1 MSLDYRYLVIQIDE
15 NGNLSKVTDFSSL
28 DNLIVV
34 KISLHKNN
42 CKKDNY
48 KNKELC
54 FKFDDKHYLID
65 WKMDNID
72 INEVKSNM
80 LDINFLNLDD
90 KLEQLV
96 TATNQNSDTD
106 KYYKALGL
114 ENTANSDTDKYYKA
128 LGLENSDTDKYYK
141 ALGLENTANSEEIK
155 KAYHTLALQ
164 YHPDKGGD
172 PVKFNEIQNAYN
184 CLIKEDCS

>member
-1 MSLDYRYLVIQIDE
+1 MSLDYRYLVIQFDKNE
-15 NGNLSKVTDFSSL
+15 NLSKVTEFTSL
-28 DNLIVV
+28 DNLIVIKV
-34 KISLHKNN
+34 SLHKNN
-42 CKKDNY
+42 CIKDNY

-65 WKMDNID
+65 WNMDNID
-72 INEVKSNM
+72 INEVQSNL
-80 LDINFLNLDD
+80 LDINFLNSDD
-90 KLEQLV
+90 KLEQHV
-96 TATNQNSDTD
+96 TATNQ
-106 KYYKALGL
+106 
-114 ENTANSDTDKYYKA
+114 
-128 LGLENSDTDKYYK
+128 NSDTDKYYK